1 MKEKINR
8 LIGLGLLFLM
18 LWGGMMV
25 WKQFSGATNP
35 ESMTPDTSFQLWFWL
50 QRSPDL
56 AIQAGLIF
64 AGALGIATLLPG
76 LKDKGNKG
84 ERNDRPPA

>member
-8 LIGLGLLFLM
+8 LARLGLLFLM

-25 WKQFSGATNP
+25 WKQFSGTANP
-35 ESMTPDTSFQLWFWL
+35 ESMTRDTSFQLWFWL

-76 LKDKGNKG
+76 LKDIANEG
-84 ERNDRPPA
+84 ERNDRPSA